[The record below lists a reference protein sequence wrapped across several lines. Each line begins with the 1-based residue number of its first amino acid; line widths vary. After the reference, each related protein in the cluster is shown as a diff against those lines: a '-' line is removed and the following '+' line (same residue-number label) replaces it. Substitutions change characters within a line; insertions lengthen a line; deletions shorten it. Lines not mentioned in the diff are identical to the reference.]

1 MVRVVQN
8 IEYTVCEK
16 CKSFRCWRRWALN
29 FNFVVS
35 GLFRPAVG
43 KTFILTLAVGISFGF
58 SFAYILMA
66 TTHSLEEFPF
76 FLSRYV
82 IWWTLVTCQEIA
94 IVQEN
99 SSIIALVGTLI
110 TSINRTKA
118 RLCATRMW
126 WCGNL

>member
-1 MVRVVQN
+1 VQN
-8 IEYTVCEK
+8 IETLCVKNVRVFNVEIDDKYSNHC
-16 CKSFRCWRRWALN
+16 SLN
-29 FNFVVS
+29 FDFIIS

-82 IWWTLVTCQEIA
+82 I
-94 IVQEN
+94 
-99 SSIIALVGTLI
+99 
-110 TSINRTKA
+110 
-118 RLCATRMW
+118 
-126 WCGNL
+126 